1 VNPLNWREH
10 AAAGDEAAR
19 QCSLRRATVSRYA
32 SRQAPSPRLDRRE
45 RRIDR
50 PVRNVQGSPLD
61 YIRHGYMLA
70 RMGKPEPQVP
80 LTPAVFHILLALFG
94 QERHGYDIM
103 QQVKS
108 DSQGTVKM
116 GPGTLYGSLD
126 RMIDAG
132 LVTKGNTQ
140 DPRRIYYKL
149 TTLGQATLRVE
160 TERLSRLA
168 AVARRQLGTA

>member
-1 VNPLNWREH
+1 MSKS
-10 AAAGDEAAR
+10 G
-19 QCSLRRATVSRYA
+19 
-32 SRQAPSPRLDRRE
+32 
-45 RRIDR
+45 
-50 PVRNVQGSPLD
+50 
-61 YIRHGYMLA
+61 
-70 RMGKPEPQVP
+70 PQVP
-80 LTPAVFHILLALFG
+80 LTPAVFHILLALVG

-108 DSQGTVKM
+108 DSQGAVKM

-149 TTLGQATLRVE
+149 TTLGLATLRAE

-168 AVARRQLGTA
+168 VVARRQLGTA

>member
-1 VNPLNWREH
+1 M
-10 AAAGDEAAR
+10 
-19 QCSLRRATVSRYA
+19 RAKLAV
-32 SRQAPSPRLDRRE
+32 
-45 RRIDR
+45 
-50 PVRNVQGSPLD
+50 D
-61 YIRHGYMLA
+61 YIRYGYIKVCMSKS
-70 RMGKPEPQVP
+70 RPQVP

-108 DSQGTVKM
+108 DSEGAVKM

-126 RMIDAG
+126 RMIEAG

-149 TTLGQATLRVE
+149 TMLGQAALRAE

-168 AVARRQLGTA
+168 VVARRQLGTA